1 MESDEIGRN
10 LDVDINESSEQ
21 KFIALQS
28 KLQQTMLI
36 FAEISR
42 KQLQKEHPETFDFNG

>member
-21 KFIALQS
+21 KFIDLQS

-42 KQLQKEHPETFDFNG
+42 KQLEKEHPKTFDFHD